1 MGDKRKIK
9 EIYNCV
15 AIVSNEELYPL
26 QKWYNQLIE
35 KTIDEI
41 TIADVLKMIRQK
53 EFTNLAMSKAIYFLQ
68 ENVFAGELYEGELL
82 EKLSEMDSLFLTS
95 YADDLKKIM
104 KNALLKSKI
113 HDWTYDGEEKEFKD
127 IIDALSQKVVGAV
140 GLAARK
146 FEQTIKEQDSDAYR
160 KEKVTWKEKE
170 VSN

>member
-53 EFTNLAMSKAIYFLQ
+53 EFTNLAMSKAIYFCKRM
-68 ENVFAGELYEGELL
+68 YLL
-82 EKLSEMDSLFLTS
+82 VNC
-95 YADDLKKIM
+95 M
-104 KNALLKSKI
+104 KVNFWKN
-113 HDWTYDGEEKEFKD
+113 Y
-127 IIDALSQKVVGAV
+127 QKW
-140 GLAARK
+140 
-146 FEQTIKEQDSDAYR
+146 IAYF
-160 KEKVTWKEKE
+160 
-170 VSN
+170 

>member
-95 YADDLKKIM
+95 YADDLKKII

-127 IIDALSQKVVGAV
+127 IIDALSQKVVEAV

-146 FEQTIKEQDSDAYR
+146 FEQTIKGQDSDAYR
-160 KEKVTWKEKE
+160 KLREQK
-170 VSN
+170 

>member
-53 EFTNLAMSKAIYFLQ
+53 EWLFIRMCGI
-68 ENVFAGELYEGELL
+68 ENR
-82 EKLSEMDSLFLTS
+82 
-95 YADDLKKIM
+95 
-104 KNALLKSKI
+104 LKS
-113 HDWTYDGEEKEFKD
+113 
-127 IIDALSQKVVGAV
+127 A
-140 GLAARK
+140 
-146 FEQTIKEQDSDAYR
+146 
-160 KEKVTWKEKE
+160 
-170 VSN
+170 